1 MWYPRASVV
10 GFAVVASVIVWSSVV
25 RAADEPKRDPA
36 AQKLQGLLV
45 AKGADWVEIIPDQEE
60 KAVRYLPRWVG
71 GLPKDGGGFDKDMMK
86 TISQF
91 KVGDKVKISWTME
104 EHQRIDTIEKAE

>member
-1 MWYPRASVV
+1 MRVVQSVLSVV
-10 GFAVVASVIVWSSVV
+10 LIGLWS
-25 RAADEPKRDPA
+25 AGALAEEKKAEGP
-36 AQKLQGLLV
+36 
-45 AKGADWVEIIPDQEE
+45 AKGDKGVVTGLITKIDAGKVTLKAGE
-60 KAVRYLPRWVG
+60 KETVFWPYWRG
-71 GLPKDGGGFDKDMMK
+71 GMPKDGGGFDKDMMK